1 MKLLHESSNLFSE
14 VRFFFLYTLTAG
26 EDNEALDGDL
36 NAKLLTDSCSLLGH
50 GEVRVLHEG
59 LVEEADLLAPLLET
73 TNDHLVDDVGRL
85 TGLKRLLSEDTTLG
99 LNNLLV
105 DLGLDSMR
113 LMALVVK
120 WEEIEPSLDFARLWE
135 GGSLGAWWQDVE
147 ARRAEG

>member
-1 MKLLHESSNLFSE
+1 M
-14 VRFFFLYTLTAG
+14 TLTRERMRQDIAKTVG
-26 EDNEALDGDL
+26 LPPEEIADED
-36 NAKLLTDSCSLLGH
+36 S
-50 GEVRVLHEG
+50 
-59 LVEEADLLAPLLET
+59 
-73 TNDHLVDDVGRL
+73 
-85 TGLKRLLSEDTTLG
+85 
-99 LNNLLV
+99 LV